1 MDALRL
7 AATTVGN
14 MGLSAGDVAAG
25 KGCPASVGGSCGNTT
40 YYDLFGFAVEECVV
54 RCGITVLY
62 WRCGP
67 GLTVQLWL
75 LFPHRGSPMQHEGQ
89 HRHYRDGLACMLRL
103 LALLR
108 QVPEPSGGR
117 GGHQPRRHDH
127 RHPLCGAR
135 ARYDPWPM
143 VDVYCV
149 SCAVHTARAR
159 AFDTCN
165 DVT

>member
-67 GLTVQLWL
+67 GLTTVAPVPPPWL
-75 LFPHRGSPMQHEGQ
+75 THAARRPASP
-89 HRHYRDGLACMLRL
+89 L
-103 LALLR
+103 
-108 QVPEPSGGR
+108 P
-117 GGHQPRRHDH
+117 
-127 RHPLCGAR
+127 
-135 ARYDPWPM
+135 
-143 VDVYCV
+143 
-149 SCAVHTARAR
+149 
-159 AFDTCN
+159 
-165 DVT
+165 